1 MTIGL
6 ELAGLL
12 VLSLGVWVF
21 WPGSVRYEASR
32 LQQLRQMLE
41 AEPPVAPARRCVDV
55 SRTSRRR
62 VH

>member
-12 VLSLGVWVF
+12 MLSLGVWVC

-41 AEPPVAPARRCVDV
+41 ADPPVAPARRGVDV
-55 SRTSRRR
+55 SRTRHR

>member
-12 VLSLGVWVF
+12 MLSLAIWVL

-32 LQQLRQMLE
+32 LQRLRQMLE
-41 AEPPVAPARRCVDV
+41 ADPPVAPARRRCVEV
-55 SRTSRRR
+55 SRKRR